1 MSITNDYVDPNAC
14 YYADPNSC
22 YYVACVYRTML
33 EPPIYLQSLR
43 TEDAIRKW
51 IRDVFDVHDEAIVAD
66 IYKVYDNWVE
76 KPAERFDMVYRENLQ
91 KKHSGPTVEILSCT
105 EDPVR
110 VVSLAAGCCYG
121 KSDVSE
127 KRVKTCMTS
136 GHLSVFEH
144 VSATFKLSDISRA
157 CSHQLVRHRLAS
169 YSQQSQRYCKIDTST
184 DDWYVIPPD
193 IDSSSESTYR
203 DYMWATAC
211 RYNDLLK
218 NRGYSPEDARFV
230 LPEATKTEIVVT
242 MNFREFMHFLD
253 LRLSKKAQWEIR
265 RLAEVMLEELRK
277 KPGFDVLL
285 EAGGY

>member
-1 MSITNDYVDPNAC
+1 MDSRMSDG
-14 YYADPNSC
+14 SH

-33 EPPIYLQSLR
+33 ERPIYFQSAK

-51 IRDVFDVHDEAIVAD
+51 VRDVFEVHEEAYVAD
-66 IYKVYDNWVE
+66 IYKVYDDWKE
-76 KPAERFDMVYRENLQ
+76 KAAEQFDMVYKEDLL

-105 EDPVR
+105 DDPIR
-110 VVSLAAGCCYG
+110 VASLAAGCCYG

-157 CSHQLVRHRLAS
+157 CTHQLVRHRLAS
-169 YSQQSQRYCKIDTST
+169 YSQQSQRYCEVDVNNQN
-184 DDWYVIPPD
+184 WYVTPPD
-193 IDSSSESTYR
+193 IWEDDNKYYAYSE
-203 DYMWATAC
+203 YMQEAAEM
-211 RYNDLLK
+211 YNGFLK
-218 NRGYSPEDARFV
+218 NGVNPEDARFI

-253 LRLSKKAQWEIR
+253 LRLSKRAQWEIR
-265 RLAEVMLEELRK
+265 SLAEAMLEALRK
-277 KPGFDVLL
+277 KPGFGVLL
-285 EAGGY
+285 EMGGY